1 MAFVI
6 ENFRAK
12 VVALSPPELAM
23 ACSLAGVLANWGR
36 IVDAVKLP
44 APIIPSTPFP
54 ADTFALGNV
63 TTLSGALWV
72 SYSRIDAIEPDLR
85 ISP

>member
-1 MAFVI
+1 M

-23 ACSLAGVLANWGR
+23 ACSLAGVLASWGR

-44 APIIPSTPFP
+44 APMIPITPFP
-54 ADTFALGNV
+54 AATFD
-63 TTLSGALWV
+63 W
-72 SYSRIDAIEPDLR
+72 
-85 ISP
+85 